1 MDDKLLLAKSI
12 TLLFRESQLKQK
24 TENSSDLIRT
34 VLESIKIIDDAST
47 LNINTDKEIIVRL
60 KTTVLEMCG
69 YPPDHE
75 YDSAALIQTIKHNCM
90 YDTNLFEVIQSGI
103 QDNIAES
110 SLKRSIVNT
119 RKTINNYFRER
130 KIGDVLSKYSM
141 DFRYKRDAIK
151 DINGY
156 IAELISQ
163 LEPLQLNSSSKD
175 PAVLGEVDLGSDESL
190 REIFS
195 AIKQNNEGTRVY
207 KTGWQDLN
215 EMLQGGLRPAEFVLT
230 PALQHK
236 YKTGF
241 NLSLFAQIARL
252 NEPHNIDPTKKP
264 LLLRISF
271 EDELVNNLQFLY
283 QYLRFNETREYVN
296 MKGLSVEEM
305 AAYVKKE
312 LQQTGFHV
320 KMFRVDPTQW
330 SYRSI
335 CNKVIELEAQGY
347 AVEGLFLDYLAMV
360 PTTGCITSGPTGTDM
375 RDLIRRIRNFCAPR
389 GTFVVTPHQLSPE
402 AKNLVRGG
410 VPEDQFVKEVAEKG
424 FTSGSRQLD
433 QEVDLEIY
441 IHLMKHNKETYLT
454 VQRGKHRLPTIV
466 SDELKYFILK
476 FPKGMPIPEDLNE
489 LNHIPIRK
497 IRSAATNTDESLFL
511 PN

>member
-1 MDDKLLLAKSI
+1 
-12 TLLFRESQLKQK
+12 
-24 TENSSDLIRT
+24 
-34 VLESIKIIDDAST
+34 
-47 LNINTDKEIIVRL
+47 
-60 KTTVLEMCG
+60 
-69 YPPDHE
+69 
-75 YDSAALIQTIKHNCM
+75 
-90 YDTNLFEVIQSGI
+90 
-103 QDNIAES
+103 
-110 SLKRSIVNT
+110 
-119 RKTINNYFRER
+119 
-130 KIGDVLSKYSM
+130 M

>member
-1 MDDKLLLAKSI
+1 
-12 TLLFRESQLKQK
+12 
-24 TENSSDLIRT
+24 

-335 CNKVIELEAQGY
+335 CSKVIELEAQGY
-347 AVEGLFLDYLAMV
+347 VVEGLFLDYLAMV

-375 RDLIRRIRNFCAPR
+375 RDLIRRIRNFCA
-389 GTFVVTPHQLSPE
+389 T
-402 AKNLVRGG
+402 
-410 VPEDQFVKEVAEKG
+410 
-424 FTSGSRQLD
+424 
-433 QEVDLEIY
+433 
-441 IHLMKHNKETYLT
+441 
-454 VQRGKHRLPTIV
+454 
-466 SDELKYFILK
+466 
-476 FPKGMPIPEDLNE
+476 
-489 LNHIPIRK
+489 
-497 IRSAATNTDESLFL
+497 
-511 PN
+511 